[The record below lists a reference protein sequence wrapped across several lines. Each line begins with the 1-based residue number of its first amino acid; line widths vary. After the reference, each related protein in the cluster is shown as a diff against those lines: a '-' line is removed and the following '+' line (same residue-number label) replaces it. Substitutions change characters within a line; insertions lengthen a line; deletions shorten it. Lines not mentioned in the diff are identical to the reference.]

1 MTVFLLGMLVPGRE
15 AAAQSDSSGDRCGAL
30 AAARP
35 DSMVK
40 VDTEP
45 TPERLAPMK
54 EGPRDADERAVL
66 AHFVVT
72 AEGLVDTSTVSVEH
86 TRDAAWIDRLRR
98 TLATATYKPAWT
110 GGCRIARWST
120 FAVWSVQP

>member
-1 MTVFLLGMLVPGRE
+1 MLLAGRE

-35 DSMVK
+35 DS
-40 VDTEP
+40 EP
-45 TPERLAPMK
+45 TPERLAPMN
-54 EGPRDADERAVL
+54 EGPRNADERAVL

-110 GGCRIARWST
+110 GGCRVARWST